1 MPIASLLGL
10 GDRISASIGRAA
22 NMKGNTDVLEG
33 KVASMLLVAYA
44 DGDCSDA
51 EENEAITTLQTD
63 KMLEAAG
70 FGTNEIVTAWSKFR
84 DKRPGSFTGKLALR
98 REIAEAVGRAGKL
111 TGGETIGED
120 IFLGAVNV
128 AFASGDADA
137 KEKTELKEIAKAC
150 GLSDSKVKELVGD
163 ALA

>member
-1 MPIASLLGL
+1 MLGNILGFTDKIA
-10 GDRISASIGRAA
+10 ASVGRAA
-22 NMKGNTDVLEG
+22 NLKGNKDVLEG
-33 KVASMLLVAYA
+33 KIAAQLLVAYA
-44 DGDCSDA
+44 DGSCSDE
-51 EENEAITTLQTD
+51 EENEAITTLQSD
-63 KMLEAAG
+63 KALEIAG
-70 FGTNEIVTAWSKFR
+70 FGTNDIVSTWSKLR

-98 REIAEAVGRAGKL
+98 REISEAVSRSSKI

-150 GLSDSKVKELVGD
+150 GLSDSKIKELVGD
-163 ALA
+163 ALG